1 MSIKSRKNWIPWGL
15 MALAFAAAFAY
26 TNIDHESAQ
35 RYAAGIFA
43 VSLGTALLLW
53 GIEEMQQGRIRSK
66 RVYVSRTEAP
76 TSFLVLLAAKRF
88 VPAIVMVGAAIWIVF
103 FRTV

>member
-1 MSIKSRKNWIPWGL
+1 M
-15 MALAFAAAFAY
+15 AFAAAFAY
-26 TNIDHESAQ
+26 TNIDQELAQ

-43 VSLGTALLLW
+43 VSLAVALLLW
-53 GIEEMQQGRIRSK
+53 GIEEVKKGKIRGK

-76 TSFLVLLAAKRF
+76 AVFLVLLAVKRF

-103 FRTV
+103 FRKV